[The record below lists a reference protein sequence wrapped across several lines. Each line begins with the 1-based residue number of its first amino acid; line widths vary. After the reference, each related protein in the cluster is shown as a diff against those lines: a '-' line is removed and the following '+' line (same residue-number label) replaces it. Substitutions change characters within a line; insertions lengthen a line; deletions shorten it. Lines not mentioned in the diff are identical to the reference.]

1 MNKKEHTEQLADFKK
16 ITNEILSSEKETRA
30 FLVKAGIHTKTGR
43 LTKHYS
49 ESKSPIGY
57 KAK

>member
-1 MNKKEHTEQLADFKK
+1 MNEYSAKKKTCIEF
-16 ITNEILSSEKETRA
+16 LSAEKETRE

-49 ESKSPIGY
+49 ESKATIGY